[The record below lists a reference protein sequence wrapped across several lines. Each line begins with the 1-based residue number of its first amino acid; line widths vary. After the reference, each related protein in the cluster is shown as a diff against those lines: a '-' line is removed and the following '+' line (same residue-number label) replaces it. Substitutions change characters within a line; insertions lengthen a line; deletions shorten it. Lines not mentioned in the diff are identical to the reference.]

1 MELIMRDLNTIL
13 SEVEAAFNEL
23 KRLRTS
29 ERVITVDLERYKMF
43 VYGLI
48 AMQDVIIEYAKENI
62 DLTVFD
68 LTADNATSELYEEV
82 VSSMA
87 RDSTTRTLLCFVFD
101 FINWEEILD
110 KLC

>member
-1 MELIMRDLNTIL
+1 MRDLHTIL
-13 SEVEAAFNEL
+13 AEVETAFNEL
-23 KRLRTS
+23 KRLRDS

-48 AMQDVIIEYAKENI
+48 AMQDVIVEYAKENI

-68 LTADNATSELYEEV
+68 FTTDNATSNLYNV
-82 VSSMA
+82 IALSMA
-87 RDSTTRTLLCFVFD
+87 CDAASHTLLDFILS